1 VCCLLPCCCL
11 AAGGDQAKGLAA
23 AIAVVSCEGGAS
35 AEAFAQAL
43 AQSIEKD
50 PKTGC
55 DVLVTATSYAFAQC
69 GPTGAFA
76 DSGTST
82 TRVSVQSGRLPG
94 CCVAS
99 LSVGDLSSQFDAS
112 PG

>member
-1 VCCLLPCCCL
+1 LLP

-23 AIAVVSCEGGAS
+23 AIAVVSCDGGAS
-35 AEAFAQAL
+35 AEAFAKAL

-55 DVLVTATSYAFAQC
+55 DVLVTATSYAYAQC

-76 DSGTST
+76 ESSATT
-82 TRVSVQSGRLPG
+82 TRVS
-94 CCVAS
+94 CVALRRERVAAACLDVELI
-99 LSVGDLSSQFDAS
+99 LSARLAT
-112 PG
+112 